1 MTTYSGILYVI
12 IHLIVTTI
20 PLGSYLHYS
29 HFTDE
34 TTTAQILTNLH
45 KFTGAGT
52 GARVWKQA
60 IWPQSHALNLPLLC
74 LLYPVPS
81 ISPHSHD
88 PSQWVAHTGI
98 QGLSLGSWFQ
108 GKTAPWAAKW
118 LWVWLTRCVWSPIC
132 RVHTWLVVWPRA
144 APWDSPG
151 QTPTL
156 LLAWAQDYT
165 SHQAWVKSA
174 LWYQMVFIFL

>member
-1 MTTYSGILYVI
+1 MRRLQPQYWLTCTSLQGQELE
-12 IHLIVTTI
+12 
-20 PLGSYLHYS
+20 LG
-29 HFTDE
+29 FE
-34 TTTAQILTNLH
+34 
-45 KFTGAGT
+45 
-52 GARVWKQA
+52 KQV

-74 LLYPVPS
+74 LLYPSLS

-88 PSQWVAHTGI
+88 PSQGVEHTGI

-108 GKTAPWAAKW
+108 GKTAHWAAKW
-118 LWVWLTRCVWSPIC
+118 LWVWLTRFVCGVPFARC
-132 RVHTWLVVWPRA
+132 TWLVVWPSA

-151 QTPTL
+151 QIPAL